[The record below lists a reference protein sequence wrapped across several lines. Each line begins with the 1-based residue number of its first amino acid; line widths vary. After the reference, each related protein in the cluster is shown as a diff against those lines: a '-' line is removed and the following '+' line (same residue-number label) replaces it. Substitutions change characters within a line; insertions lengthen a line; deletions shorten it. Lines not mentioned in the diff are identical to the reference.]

1 MVVYLYTKINGK
13 IVKKA
18 IWINEK
24 QTGVIKMSRETKK
37 LDKWFSEHFEISF
50 VGGDKKENKKL
61 GKKITK
67 KLKDDIIKGDK

>member
-1 MVVYLYTKINGK
+1 
-13 IVKKA
+13 
-18 IWINEK
+18 
-24 QTGVIKMSRETKK
+24 MSKETKK

-67 KLKDDIIKGDK
+67 NLKEDIIKGNK

>member
-1 MVVYLYTKINGK
+1 
-13 IVKKA
+13 
-18 IWINEK
+18 
-24 QTGVIKMSRETKK
+24 MSKETKK

-67 KLKDDIIKGDK
+67 NLKEDIIKENK